1 MTTEVSKER
10 NISDLRAAMQNAIAQ
25 GELTKI
31 EAPLEHYHT
40 DDLYGRRIFV
50 PAGATVV
57 TMVHK
62 VEHITIALTGHCI
75 VVDEAGVKSE
85 VIAPAVFVTQPGTQ
99 RAVHA
104 LTDTQWVTVHA
115 CKEKDLASIEKAL
128 VYDNEQPLLG
138 ENV

>member
-10 NISDLRAAMQNAIAQ
+10 NISDLRAAMQGAIAQ

-40 DDLYGRRIFV
+40 DELYGRRIFV

-62 VEHITIALTGHCI
+62 VEHITIALTGQ
-75 VVDEAGVKSE
+75 VS
-85 VIAPAVFVTQPGTQ
+85 
-99 RAVHA
+99 
-104 LTDTQWVTVHA
+104 
-115 CKEKDLASIEKAL
+115 
-128 VYDNEQPLLG
+128 
-138 ENV
+138 